1 MYLAG
6 QGFSVRKL
14 SHNFHLTANSVNH
27 QLTYKDQVLEDG
39 IVLHFYSEELVITP
53 RNQRE
58 TGQIHGTFSPGEQ
71 LTVMS
76 C

>member
-14 SHNFHLTANSVNH
+14 SHNFPLTANSVNN

-39 IVLHFYSEELVITP
+39 IVLHVYSEP

-71 LTVMS
+71 LTVIVL
-76 C
+76 